1 MSLITRC
8 PACGTLFKVVA
19 DQLKMS
25 QGWVRCGQC
34 AEVFDAQGHMA
45 SGVSVP
51 SASSPLQAEIP
62 TVVTDALATDADAHE
77 DAVVPIAAAQAQ
89 REPEPLL
96 VSEPEPLPVSEP
108 KPEPVSES
116 AHSQNQVLE
125 DKQDKTTDVIVASP
139 KAAQTLSDFSDSNW
153 YNTVNPP
160 APRSRADFVDSSL
173 PGAASSLSPNPSA
186 DELAAVGANSVPAVL
201 PPMDRPSL
209 LPAGVPAAVPVGE
222 LPSFVRQAQRAQR
235 WRSPWVRALLLLVA
249 GVLLAAL
256 AAQIAVQERDRIAS
270 QEPRA
275 LPWLQQL
282 CTALGCTVGP
292 LKLIDAV
299 VVDASSFNKL
309 RSDGKWELYKLAL
322 SLKNTSALSVAVPH
336 IELSLNDAQDQP
348 VLRRVLNPADL
359 GTAQSVLAPAA
370 ELAGTS
376 TIQVDSSQL
385 AGARIAGYRVWA
397 FYP

>member
-45 SGVSVP
+45 GGVSAP
-51 SASSPLQAEIP
+51 SALAPLQTEIT
-62 TVVTDALATDADAHE
+62 TVVAESTLAEAKAAESATEATEATATDKTASTGEATDIHAP
-77 DAVVPIAAAQAQ
+77 APSQLPAA
-89 REPEPLL
+89 
-96 VSEPEPLPVSEP
+96 S
-108 KPEPVSES
+108 
-116 AHSQNQVLE
+116 
-125 DKQDKTTDVIVASP
+125 
-139 KAAQTLSDFSDSNW
+139 LSDFADSNW

-160 APRSRADFVDSSL
+160 APQSRADVADS
-173 PGAASSLSPNPSA
+173 GAPSSFSPRDSA
-186 DELAAVGANSVPAVL
+186 DQVARVGANSSPHSHQ
-201 PPMDRPSL
+201 PITKPGL
-209 LPAGVPAAVPVGE
+209 LPEGAQAALPVDE

-249 GVLLAAL
+249 GALLTAL

-270 QEPRA
+270 QEPLA
-275 LPWLQQL
+275 LPWLKEL
-282 CTALGCTVGP
+282 CTVVGCTVGP
-292 LKLIDAV
+292 LKHIEAV

-309 RSDGKWELYKLAL
+309 RSDGKLELYKL
-322 SLKNTSALSVAVPH
+322 SVNLKNTSALSVAIPH

-359 GTAQSVLAPAA
+359 GSAQSVLAPTA
-370 ELAGTS
+370 ELAGSS
-376 TIQVDSSQL
+376 TVAVDSSQL